1 MHKSTARIKEF
12 NMSNF
17 ERDTRII
24 TRVAAYCRVSTDMED
39 QQGSLAHQKQYFS
52 SYIDHQ
58 PDWRLIGVFSDE
70 GSGTSTNRPG
80 FQKMLEAAY
89 SGEIDLILTKE
100 VSRFA
105 RNTMDTLSH
114 TRELRKCGVGVI
126 FINDNIDTRQ
136 HDGEFRL
143 TIMASVAQEESR
155 KTSERVKW
163 GQKRSMENGVV
174 FGCNNMYGYNLKDG
188 KLTVRPA
195 EAEVIRHIYHKFL
208 DEGKGTHVIARELY
222 EEGIAPPKAKNKP
235 WSSVMILRILRSEK
249 YCGDLLQKK
258 SYTPSFL
265 DHKRAVNTGQ
275 EEQVYIRGHHEA
287 IIPRDMYERV
297 QAELMRR
304 SPMEGKRTRY
314 SSRYWCSGKIICGEC
329 GCRFVPRKR
338 QRADGSEYFYW
349 VCHAKSHFGKR
360 KIGAQGNAAGCGM
373 HSINNVAV
381 NACMCYIMD
390 CIQMDKAA
398 VIDSVLQLLE
408 QSTDTSDKAGITHL
422 QAQRDRLLQKKDA
435 VLDAYFDQTI
445 TKADM
450 ERLRDRYNA
459 EMARIDTRLD
469 KLEQEESRNAKAREN
484 LEGLRKH
491 LTCHAMQS
499 EAVWMELLEKMTVYS
514 NHAAVKLSTL
524 TMTFLLQYAAC
535 GKGEN
540 YHVQITKCEF

>member
-1 MHKSTARIKEF
+1 M
-12 NMSNF
+12 
-17 ERDTRII
+17 I

-39 QQGSLAHQKQYFS
+39 QQGSLAHQKQYFA
-52 SYIDHQ
+52 SYIEHQ
-58 PDWRLIGVFSDE
+58 SNWHLVGVFSDE
-70 GSGTSTNRPG
+70 GTGTSTDRPG

-105 RNTMDTLSH
+105 RNTMDTLAH
-114 TRELRKCGVGVI
+114 TRELRKRGVGVI

-136 HDGEFRL
+136 NDGEFRL

-174 FGCNNMYGYNLKDG
+174 FGCNNMYGYDLKDG
-188 KLTVRPA
+188 KLTVRPE
-195 EAEVIRHIYHKFL
+195 EAEVIRRIYHKFL
-208 DEGKGTHVIARELY
+208 NEGKGTHVIARELY

-235 WSSVMILRILRSEK
+235 WSSIMILRILRSEK

-275 EEQVYIRGHHEA
+275 EEQVFIRNHHEA
-287 IIPRDMYERV
+287 IISRDMYELV

-304 SPMEGKRTRY
+304 SPTEKQKARY

-338 QRADGSEYFYW
+338 QRAGGSEYFCW

-360 KIGAQGNAAGCGM
+360 KIDAQGNAVGCGM
-373 HSINNVAV
+373 RSINNIAV

-390 CIQMDKAA
+390 CLQMDNAA
-398 VIDSVLQLLE
+398 IINSVMQLLE
-408 QSTDTSDKAGITHL
+408 QSTDTDDKTEITHL
-422 QAQRDRLLQKKDA
+422 QAQHNRLLQKKDSI
-435 VLDAYFDQTI
+435 LDAYFDQTI
-445 TKADM
+445 TKAEM
-450 ERLRDRYNA
+450 ERLRDRYN
-459 EMARIDTRLD
+459 EKLTRIDTRLC
-469 KLEQEESRNAKAREN
+469 KLEQQESRNAKAKEN
-484 LEGLRKH
+484 LEELQKYV
-491 LTCHAMQS
+491 TCHAIQS
-499 EAVWMELLEKMTVYS
+499 EAVWGELLERMTVYS
-514 NHAAVKLSTL
+514 NHVAVKPSAFPV
-524 TMTFLLQYAAC
+524 TFRLQYAAS
-535 GKGEN
+535 GRGEN
-540 YHVQITKCEF
+540 YQVQITKCEF